1 MNNSIACKWI
11 STGRL
16 QKNVSL
22 QNSEIV
28 SYKNCINLVNSTFN
42 LYVLYIKVTQD
53 TKQFRRLIIENL
65 ITVIHFFFG
74 RKRHFMGF
82 GSGFLGC

>member
-22 QNSEIV
+22 SNSEIV
-28 SYKNCINLVNSTFN
+28 SYKKCINLVNYIFD

-53 TKQFRRLIIENL
+53 KGTIDKLL
-65 ITVIHFFFG
+65 
-74 RKRHFMGF
+74 
-82 GSGFLGC
+82 FLLKTIGIYP

>member
-22 QNSEIV
+22 RNSEIV
-28 SYKNCINLVNSTFN
+28 SYKKCINLVNYIFD

-53 TKQFRRLIIENL
+53 KGTIDKLLFLLKTKSIYP
-65 ITVIHFFFG
+65 
-74 RKRHFMGF
+74 
-82 GSGFLGC
+82 